1 MLVIGNGESR
11 AGIDVSSLEG
21 PKVGCN
27 GVMRDFQMEY
37 LVCVDHRMFNEVIN
51 RRINENTLV
60 YTRKDIAS
68 RYTNEKF
75 IREVPDLPYQGNQR
89 WDNPVHWG
97 SGPYA
102 ILIGATYSKER
113 EVRLLGFDLYSK
125 NSKIN
130 NMYKDTAGYKESDS
144 TAVDPK
150 YWIHQIGMVFQCFPK
165 VQFKIYQTENW
176 TLPKSWAMKNVFL
189 DKIENIK

>member
-11 AGIDVSSLEG
+11 TGIDISVLEG

-27 GVMRDFQMEY
+27 AIMRDYDVDY
-37 LVCVDHRMFNEVIN
+37 LVCVDQRMLNEAIN
-51 RRINENTLV
+51 RKVNQETLI
-60 YTRKDIAS
+60 YTRRNNLQAHSGKQFLRS
-68 RYTNEKF
+68 
-75 IREVPDLPYQGNQR
+75 VPDLPYQGMER
-89 WDNPVHWG
+89 WDDPIHWG

-102 ILIGATYSKER
+102 VLIGATYSKEK
-113 EVRLLGFDLYSK
+113 EVRLLGFDLYSPT
-125 NSKIN
+125 NKIN
-130 NMYKDTAGYKESDS
+130 NVYKDTVGYKEIDS
-144 TAVDPK
+144 AAVDPR
-150 YWIHQIGMVFQCFPK
+150 YWIYQIGMILQCFPK

>member
-11 AGIDVSSLEG
+11 TGIDISVLEG

-27 GVMRDFQMEY
+27 AIMRDYDVDY
-37 LVCVDHRMFNEVIN
+37 LVCVDQRMLNEAIN
-51 RRINENTLV
+51 RKVNQETLI
-60 YTRKDIAS
+60 YTRRSNLQGYSNKQFLRS
-68 RYTNEKF
+68 
-75 IREVPDLPYQGNQR
+75 VPDLPYQGIER
-89 WDNPVHWG
+89 WDDPVHWG

-102 ILIGATYSKER
+102 VLIGATYTKER
-113 EVRLLGFDLYSK
+113 EVRMLGFDLYSSNK
-125 NSKIN
+125 KIN
-130 NMYKDTAGYKESDS
+130 NVYKDTVGYKESDS
-144 TAVDPK
+144 QAVDPR
-150 YWIHQIGMVFQCFPK
+150 YWLHQIGMIFQCFPK